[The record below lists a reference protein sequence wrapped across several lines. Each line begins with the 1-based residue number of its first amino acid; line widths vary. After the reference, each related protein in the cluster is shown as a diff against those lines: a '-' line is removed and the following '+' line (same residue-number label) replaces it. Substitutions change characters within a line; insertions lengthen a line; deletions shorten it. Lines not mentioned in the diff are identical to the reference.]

1 MQGRSGTGVIALS
14 LLLTLAACAEPASA
28 AAPAEPAPP
37 APVAPAPPAA
47 TPAPAPPLVERA
59 RAYLG
64 RPYAFGGRGKSLDC
78 MGLVFLAWED
88 AGRGRWRKLSV
99 NPTTLVSR
107 ASLGQPVPGVSPA
120 AAAGLD
126 LGALA
131 PGDVLFLLGYDENPA
146 EPALAT
152 LAEGE
157 AWVWHMGMYTGGGN
171 FIVGDHYAGR
181 VVEEP
186 LLPYLAR
193 HENYAGVYAVRPQ
206 G

>member
-1 MQGRSGTGVIALS
+1 MRSGSGTGVIALS

-37 APVAPAPPAA
+37 TPVAPAPPAA
-47 TPAPAPPLVERA
+47 TPALAPPLVERA

-64 RPYAFGGRGKSLDC
+64 RPYAFGGRGENLDC

-107 ASLGQPVPGVSPA
+107 ASLGQPVPAVSPA

-131 PGDVLFLLGYDENPA
+131 PGDVLFFLGYEENPA

-157 AWVWHMGMYTGGGN
+157 AWVWHMGMYSGGGD

-193 HENYAGVYAVRPQ
+193 HENYAGVYAVRPP
-206 G
+206 